1 MIRKYALFSSASCL
15 LLSALAIIS
24 GCGQPAAAPAR
35 TEGLAPV
42 PPQPSATPQPASVE
56 PVPSEPAAL
65 AIPAPKA
72 PKTPAEPAVA
82 IPKNPKEVPA
92 ATIVPLGEGSVSAK
106 SDAPNLVPEGN
117 WEEGYP
123 GWQLRGKAEI
133 KVDEKEKLF
142 GVRSLRVGLKGSTGC
157 ELVRWEVAKG
167 EVKAGNRYL
176 LRGYIKTQDIDS
188 EASVYLTAFT
198 INSTS
203 KQMSWF
209 KSSPIT
215 KNTAWAEVDV
225 PVQVPEG
232 ADALAVR
239 IEYEQNSKKA
249 AKGGTVWVD
258 DVSVTQVTQE
268 MLEPEN
274 LLTNGDFEAFTNNW
288 TDLPDASHLASD
300 TDVKQLK
307 GSASLRI
314 DLKGLDKAFV
324 LQWIK
329 GITPNTTYRL
339 DGFVKTK
346 EAAGDAFLTV
356 MAENS
361 KRSNKAWL
369 STKKVNGTADWR
381 KLSLQVKTADD
392 TDTLAIRFEFRSEK
406 EGVPAT
412 SGSVWLDNFTL
423 TKIE

>member
-1 MIRKYALFSSASCL
+1 M
-15 LLSALAIIS
+15 
-24 GCGQPAAAPAR
+24 PA
-35 TEGLAPV
+35 E
-42 PPQPSATPQPASVE
+42 PS
-56 PVPSEPAAL
+56 AL

-72 PKTPAEPAVA
+72 TRPAAEPAVA
-82 IPKNPKEVPA
+82 IPEEPKEVPA
-92 ATIVPLGEGSVSAK
+92 ATIVPLGEDFVTAK

-142 GVRSLRVGLKGSTGC
+142 GVRSLRIGLKGSTGC

-167 EVKAGNRYL
+167 EVKAGDRYL
-176 LRGYIKTQDIDS
+176 LKGYMKTQDIDP

-209 KSSPIT
+209 KSTPIT
-215 KNTAWAEVDV
+215 KSTAWTELEV
-225 PVQVPEG
+225 PLEVPEG

-239 IEYEQNSKKA
+239 IEYAQNSKKA
-249 AKGGTVWVD
+249 AKGGTVWAD
-258 DVSVTQVTQE
+258 DVSVTQVTQD
-268 MLEPEN
+268 LTGPEN
-274 LLTNGDFEAFTNNW
+274 LLTNGDFEASTNNW
-288 TDLPDASHLASD
+288 TDLPEASHLASD

-314 DLKGLDKAFV
+314 DLKGLDKTFV

-329 GITPNTTYRL
+329 GIAPNTTYRL
-339 DGFVKTK
+339 DGYVKTK
-346 EAAGDAFLTV
+346 EVAGDAFLTV

-361 KRSNKAWL
+361 KRSNKTWL

-392 TDTLAIRFEFRSEK
+392 TDTLAVRFEFRSEK
-406 EGVPAT
+406 EGVAAT
-412 SGSVWLDNFTL
+412 SGTAWLDNFAL